1 MKDKLVQ
8 QREKLFNS
16 SFYRNSPRP
25 VRWII
30 GSLSNN
36 LGYKLLSLLM
46 AILLWNYVIATNSS
60 ITRSKAIYNLT
71 GTVSGL
77 STLSENKLALA
88 QSPEEALSGITVTVE
103 APQADYSRV
112 SSDNVQVSLDLSSVR
127 AAGTQEV
134 PLRATSSY
142 GRVRS
147 ISPETLTLTFESLDS
162 RNVAVNS
169 VIEGSTDGYWYN
181 VTRSNPSTLTIS
193 GAASVVQSIT
203 SARVIADVRGMTDS
217 TITARPYVLLDAA
230 GKEIPQDML
239 NCSTSSISVSV
250 DIYPCRDIPVS
261 TDQQSIIVGA
271 PAPGFEVQSVT
282 IQPQTIQV
290 AAERDLLDSIEQLV
304 IEPVS
309 VEGATQSFSAKS
321 TVTQLSDFKNVS
333 SEQVYVNVAIAEET
347 IEEYIDNVR
356 IIFTGKAENL
366 IASYDQL
373 GVEVT
378 GPRSDV
384 ERLREEGVTVS
395 VDLTGLGEGYYILA
409 PVIDEQAYEGFTILS
424 EAASVTL
431 TDISYNETD
440 KDEWAEGDAEASGG
454 DDIDAAQADEAAS
467 GGDDTDGMEDGEDV
481 ESDE

>member
-1 MKDKLVQ
+1 MKNKLIQ
-8 QREKLFNS
+8 LREKLFAS
-16 SFYRNSPRP
+16 SFYRNSPGP

-30 GSLSNN
+30 GSISNN
-36 LGYKLLSLLM
+36 LGYKLLSLLL

-60 ITRSKAIYNLT
+60 ITRNKTIYNLT

-77 STLSENKLALA
+77 STLSDNKLALSE
-88 QSPEEALSGITVTVE
+88 SPEEALSDITVTVE

-112 SSDNVQVSLDLSSVR
+112 STDNVQVTLDLSSVR
-127 AAGTQEV
+127 AVGTQEV

-147 ISPETLTLTFESLDS
+147 ISPETLTLTFEHLDS

-169 VIEGSTDGYWYN
+169 VIEGQTEGYWYN
-181 VTRSNPSTLTIS
+181 VSRSNPSTLTIS

-203 SARVIADVRGMTDS
+203 SARVVADVKGMTDS
-217 TITARPYVLLDAA
+217 TITARPYVLLDAK

-261 TDQQSIIVGA
+261 TDLQSIITGI
-271 PAPGFEVQSVT
+271 PAEGYEVQSVT
-282 IQPQTIQV
+282 IQPQSIQV
-290 AAERDLLDSIEQLV
+290 AAEKELLDSLDQLV

-309 VEGATQSFSAKS
+309 VEGATQSLSAKS
-321 TVTQLSDFKNVS
+321 TVTQLSNFKNVS
-333 SEQVYVNVAIAEET
+333 SEQVYVNVTIAEET
-347 IEEYIDNVR
+347 VQEYIDNVR
-356 IIFTGKAENL
+356 VIFTGKAENL

-378 GPRSDV
+378 GPRSAV
-384 ERLREEGVTVS
+384 EQLREDGVTVS
-395 VDLTGLGEGYYILA
+395 VDLKGLGEGYYILS
-409 PVIDEQAYEGFTILS
+409 PKIDEEAYAGFTIMS

-431 TDISYNETD
+431 TDISYNGE
-440 KDEWAEGDAEASGG
+440 DEADDATEEESEA
-454 DDIDAAQADEAAS
+454 DADEA
-467 GGDDTDGMEDGEDV
+467 GNEETDE
-481 ESDE
+481 

>member
-1 MKDKLVQ
+1 MKNKLVRL
-8 QREKLFNS
+8 REKLFAS
-16 SFYRNSPRP
+16 SFYKRLPRP
-25 VRWII
+25 LKWIV

-36 LGYKLLSLLM
+36 LGYKLLSLLL

-60 ITRSKAIYNLT
+60 ITRNKTIFSLT

-77 STLSENKLALA
+77 STLSENKLALSE
-88 QSPEEALSGITVTVE
+88 SPEDALSGITVTVE

-112 SSDNVQVSLDLSSVR
+112 SSDNVQVALDLSSVR

-147 ISPETLTLTFESLDS
+147 ISPAALTLTFENLDS

-169 VIEGSTDGYWYN
+169 VIEGERDGYWYN
-181 VTRSNPSTLTIS
+181 VSRSNPSMLTIS
-193 GAASVVQSIT
+193 GAASVVQSVT
-203 SARVIADVRGMTDS
+203 SARVVADVSGMTDS

-230 GKEIPQDML
+230 GNEIPQDML

-261 TDQQSIIVGA
+261 TDRQSVITGA
-271 PAPGFEVQSVT
+271 PAAGFEVQSVT
-282 IQPQTIQV
+282 IQPQSIQV
-290 AAERDLLDSIEQLV
+290 AADQELLDSLDQLV

-309 VEGATQSFSAKS
+309 VAGATQSFSAKS

-333 SEQVYVNVAIAEET
+333 SEQVYVNVSIAEET
-347 IEEYIDNVR
+347 VTEYVDNVKV
-356 IIFTGKAENL
+356 IFTGKAENL

-378 GPRSDV
+378 GPRSAV
-384 ERLREEGVTVS
+384 EKLAEDGVTVS
-395 VDLTGLGEGYYILA
+395 VDLTGLDEGYYILS
-409 PVIDEQAYEGFTILS
+409 PRIDEQAYEGFTIMS

-431 TDISYNETD
+431 TDISYNEE
-440 KDEWAEGDAEASGG
+440 DE
-454 DDIDAAQADEAAS
+454 ADEA
-467 GGDDTDGMEDGEDV
+467 EDV
-481 ESDE
+481 TYGEEELSEAQSDETLEQGE